1 MSVFNNLVVSHT
13 QVNNGSLDIFYVA
26 APTVNPIIITGIG
39 VTSND
44 SGSGLDYAIAGS
56 DDNVGTNSYNIFS
69 HADPLIQNGSFD
81 FPVTNGHSIFFNRN
95 YFKFGTLADAGT
107 VSTFYINYREFS
119 PNSNLILNNFKTL
132 YLGAQAINS
141 EVTVLTGPSTGAYVV
156 KSIFLSVTVDAV
168 LKTAAFQVRSS
179 SGTAPWGNYYYTN
192 TLQYNTEELVGENPV
207 TLTSNMS
214 LILKTGANANYN
226 TIITYTVV
234 T

>member
-1 MSVFNNLVVSHT
+1 MSVFNNLVISHT
-13 QVNNGSLDIFYVA
+13 QVNNGTLDSFYISS
-26 APTVNPIIITGIG
+26 PTPNPIIITGIG

-44 SGSGLDYAIAGS
+44 TGSGLAYTISGS
-56 DDNVGTNSYNIFS
+56 DDNVGTNLFRIFTHS
-69 HADPLIQNGSFD
+69 DPFIQNGNFD
-81 FPVTNGHSIFFNRN
+81 FPVTNGHSILFNRS
-95 YFKFGTLADAGT
+95 YFGLATVSDAGT

-119 PNSNLILNNFKTL
+119 PNSNLILNNYKTI
-132 YLGAQAINS
+132 YLPAQAINS
-141 EVTVLTGPSTGAYVV
+141 EINVLTGPSTGAYVV
-156 KSIFLSVTVDAV
+156 KSIFLCRTVDTV
-168 LKTAAFQVRSS
+168 VKTVGFQVRSS

-192 TLQYNTEELVGENPV
+192 TLEYNTEELVGDNPV